1 MLKLEATIIKP
12 KFVLRKFRADIN
24 NYRLPT
30 WKRMWYLVRG
40 LKPPMYD
47 YERFF
52 AENEPYEV
60 LEHEVNTIT
69 NLGAQLLWRIFVGL
83 GTSAAPSATN
93 RAAFLSSA
101 NAYIGVGDGTAPAS
115 ATDTNLTGT
124 NKFFKAMD
132 SDYPQAPSFD
142 PTGPRTVTFL
152 STFGTTEAN
161 FAWNE
166 VGLANAD
173 LTTNANGILFNRAN
187 VSWGTKTS
195 YDTWTVAVMLQVLI
209 I

>member
-1 MLKLEATIIKP
+1 MLKLEATTIKP
-12 KFVLRKFRADIN
+12 KFVLQKFRADIN
-24 NYRLPT
+24 DYRLPT

-101 NAYIGVGDGTAPAS
+101 NAYIGIGNGTAPAS

-132 SDYPQAPSFD
+132 SGYPQAPSFD
-142 PTGPRTVTFL
+142 PTGSRAVTFL

-195 YDTWTVAVMLQVLI
+195 NDTWAVAVMLRVLT
-209 I
+209 